1 MEQSRPRGKMEFSP
15 SSRFVELFPMRGI
28 SQASLR
34 KPKKL
39 DVVLSS
45 LEETGRFLKAV
56 KMGICRE
63 E

>member
-1 MEQSRPRGKMEFSP
+1 MEFSP
-15 SSRFVELFPMRGI
+15 NSRFVELFPMRGI

>member
-1 MEQSRPRGKMEFSP
+1 MESP
-15 SSRFVELFPMRGI
+15 PSRFVEFFPMSGI

-45 LEETGRFLKAV
+45 LEETGGFLKAV
-56 KMGICRE
+56 KMVIRRE